1 MSSIII
7 ANDDVGKYKCD
18 DFVRERRIGRYHL
31 KGRVERLIKYV
42 NNNFLAR

>member
-18 DFVRERRIGRYHL
+18 DFVRERRIVAL
-31 KGRVERLIKYV
+31 KGRAERLIKYV